1 MTQHA
6 RVLLGES
13 DRRSTGVNAPGTLAL
28 EGEAAVGAGED
39 VLVVGTAEEVG
50 VEMDEGAAAELPNT
64 PARASTVRF
73 QQ

>member
-28 EGEAAVGAGED
+28 EGED
-39 VLVVGTAEEVG
+39 FLVVGTAEEVG